1 MRRTDRELQETDCL
15 ERLVEEL
22 EHPNKFRRAGAR
34 AALGWLSR
42 IVDLR
47 VKAERE
53 PRVAAAPASL
63 EQAIC
68 TLEQAL
74 FDRALDRS
82 GDGPAEPN

>member
-1 MRRTDRELQETDCL
+1 MRRSDRDLQETDCL

-47 VKAERE
+47 VRADRD
-53 PRVAAAPASL
+53 PRVTAAPASRVL
-63 EQAIC
+63 VEQAIC

-74 FDRALDRS
+74 FERRTD
-82 GDGPAEPN
+82 DGRETN

>member
-1 MRRTDRELQETDCL
+1 MRTNDRDLQETDCL

-47 VKAERE
+47 VKADRE
-53 PRVAAAPASL
+53 PRGSTATGNL

-74 FDRALDRS
+74 CDRALDRS
-82 GDGPAEPN
+82 GDGPEPN

>member
-1 MRRTDRELQETDCL
+1 MRRTDHDVQETECL

-47 VKAERE
+47 VRADRE
-53 PRVAAAPASL
+53 PRVTAAPTRL
-63 EQAIC
+63 EDAIC

-74 FDRALDRS
+74 FERELKRTDDR
-82 GDGPAEPN
+82 AEPN

>member
-1 MRRTDRELQETDCL
+1 MRRTDLDLQETDCL

-47 VKAERE
+47 VRADRE
-53 PRVAAAPASL
+53 PRVATTPTSF

-68 TLEQAL
+68 TLEQAI
-74 FDRALDRS
+74 FQRESKRTD
-82 GDGPAEPN
+82 DGVDPN